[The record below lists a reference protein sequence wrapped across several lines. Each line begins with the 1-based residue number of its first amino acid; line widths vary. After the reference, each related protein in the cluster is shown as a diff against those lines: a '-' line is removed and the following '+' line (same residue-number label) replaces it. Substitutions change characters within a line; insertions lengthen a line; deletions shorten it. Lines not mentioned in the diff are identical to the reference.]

1 MIKIFLKC
9 DFYDV
14 CQISPIWM
22 KAISFR
28 MLFGRD
34 TGMLELVN
42 TSSETGFK
50 SGDSLS
56 FAGKVSVPGRYT
68 FSVPENIQELLKEL
82 SWLSKVG
89 IHWLRFLL
97 QAKCDSQ
104 VLMTVL
110 CGLLL
115 VVTLRGG
122 TVGFEGSRWSISVE
136 PPRLSGKYSFKCKSS
151 GLFG

>member
-1 MIKIFLKC
+1 
-9 DFYDV
+9 
-14 CQISPIWM
+14 M

-34 TGMLELVN
+34 TGMLELIN

-56 FAGKVSVPGRYT
+56 FAGKVSVPGRYA

-89 IHWLRFLL
+89 IH
-97 QAKCDSQ
+97 
-104 VLMTVL
+104 
-110 CGLLL
+110 
-115 VVTLRGG
+115 
-122 TVGFEGSRWSISVE
+122 
-136 PPRLSGKYSFKCKSS
+136 
-151 GLFG
+151 